1 MNLSETKF
9 MTPTKPN
16 KTRHGRV
23 CSPPCALRSAKNAEV
38 SDATKQRTTVLDQGR
53 RWLNADREA
62 ATKWIL
68 TSETLPEEWRAE
80 LLKVKK

>member
-1 MNLSETKF
+1 
-9 MTPTKPN
+9 
-16 KTRHGRV
+16 
-23 CSPPCALRSAKNAEV
+23 
-38 SDATKQRTTVLDQGR
+38 VLDQGR

-62 ATKWIL
+62 ATRWIQ